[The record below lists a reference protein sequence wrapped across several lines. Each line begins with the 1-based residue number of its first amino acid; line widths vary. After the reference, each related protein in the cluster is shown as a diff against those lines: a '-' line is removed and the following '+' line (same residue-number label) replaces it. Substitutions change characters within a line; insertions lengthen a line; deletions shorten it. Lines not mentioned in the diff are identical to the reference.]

1 MYVFGG
7 KMYRLSDQNLIRL
20 KSDLSPVL
28 YTRIPTSAT
37 LKSRARKF
45 VQEIKRDLGG
55 ATGAMEAFREGSLP
69 WQRCNRVSGAS
80 RLRAVSHCV
89 YS

>member
-1 MYVFGG
+1 MLLGG

-20 KSDLSPVL
+20 NSNLSPVL
-28 YTRIPTSAT
+28 YTQIPTSAT
-37 LKSRARKF
+37 LEPRARKF

-55 ATGAMEAFREGSLP
+55 AAGAMEAFREGSLP